1 MDPLKLDLNGALYIP
16 AEKLIVPCVIVVS
29 DGKVKLQPLQA
40 FGTLEVIVQDNKVSR
55 INNKE
60 SIVF

>member
-1 MDPLKLDLNGALYIP
+1 MDPIKLDVNGALYVP
-16 AEKLIVPCVIVVS
+16 AEKLEGPCVIVVS
-29 DGKVKLQPLQA
+29 DGKAKMKPLQA

>member
-1 MDPLKLDLNGALYIP
+1 MEPIKLDVNGALYVS
-16 AEKLIVPCVIVVS
+16 AEKLEGPCVIVVS
-29 DGKVKLQPLQA
+29 DGKAKMKPLQA